1 MVIFITINIVA
12 TYVEIRRFVCSCRRR
27 PIYLSTF
34 LTAMRAAFHNR
45 TAITISIDTNTI
57 TSDIL
62 VVTSFVTISGLTGE
76 GWLLLLLLRC
86 CFYSIGSSS
95 GGSKWLLLLVTI
107 FSGSFFMLP

>member
-1 MVIFITINIVA
+1 MFHGWLC
-12 TYVEIRRFVCSCRRR
+12 CS
-27 PIYLSTF
+27 
-34 LTAMRAAFHNR
+34 
-45 TAITISIDTNTI
+45 NTI

-76 GWLLLLLLRC
+76 GWLLLLRC

>member
-1 MVIFITINIVA
+1 MFHGWLC
-12 TYVEIRRFVCSCRRR
+12 CS
-27 PIYLSTF
+27 
-34 LTAMRAAFHNR
+34 N
-45 TAITISIDTNTI
+45 SII
-57 TSDIL
+57 DIL
-62 VVTSFVTISGLTGE
+62 AVTSFVTISGLTIE